1 MDDLIS
7 RKQALDAFG
16 LSEKT
21 RKYGGDHSGY
31 ETMMLYEIQ
40 DVIEGLPSVNPQ
52 ASNEDIHREREQAY
66 MRGYE
71 DASKRYRTEP
81 CEDAISRKDAI
92 RIASGYCHWTNIPKE
107 LAKLPS
113 VNPIQCEDAISRQAV
128 LEGLA
133 RIAKAKAKS
142 DAQKSMMGRTMFF
155 VEQLPSVSTE
165 KAGRWKKIKSG
176 DKTFPESIVCSRCGW
191 ENSYISKWDR
201 NNNPLSKTFKTTRY
215 CPNCGAKM
223 EAEE

>member
-1 MDDLIS
+1 MDRLIS
-7 RKQALDAFG
+7 LQAALDAFG

-31 ETMMLYEIQ
+31 DQMMLYEIQ
-40 DVIEGLPSVNPQ
+40 DVIEGLPSVNPY
-52 ASNEDIHREREQAY
+52 ASKEDIHREREQAY

-92 RIASGYCHWTNIPKE
+92 RIASGYCHWSNIPEE
-107 LAKLPS
+107 LAKLP
-113 VNPIQCEDAISRQAV
+113 AV
-128 LEGLA
+128 SAEKVGCWVE
-133 RIAKAKAKS
+133 I
-142 DAQKSMMGRTMFF
+142 DDEPHEVWECDHCGF
-155 VEQLPSVSTE
+155 VID
-165 KAGRWKKIKSG
+165 GSG
-176 DKTFPESIVCSRCGW
+176 CVDPYEYRDIYK
-191 ENSYISKWDR
+191 
-201 NNNPLSKTFKTTRY
+201 Y